1 MTEDRNVE
9 QSTEDS
15 ANPKEAV
22 EPRLLDIQQTT
33 SFKKG
38 FKRMKSRGADL
49 ELPKPVLNSLRARD
63 ELDEK
68 YRDHQLDGKW
78 KNSRDCHIQPD
89 WVLIY
94 RLTDDALILEAT
106 GSHSDI
112 FRT

>member
-1 MTEDRNVE
+1 MNDDRKIEQASADTGNPEDASGKKR
-9 QSTEDS
+9 
-15 ANPKEAV
+15 
-22 EPRLLDIQQTT
+22 LDIQQTT
-33 SFKKG
+33 LFKKG
-38 FKRMKSRGADL
+38 FKRMRSRGADL
-49 ELPKPVLNSLRARD
+49 GMLKSVLNTLCAGE

-78 KNSRDCHIQPD
+78 KSSRDCHIQPD